1 LNKAT
6 DETAEPILT
15 RNISKRTSPRK
26 VRTSGGQ
33 NNNFTISGVKI
44 PQNSPKLARIG
55 ISQPNP
61 QSSHISVIDEAIRV
75 KFDRQIENGERYPKS
90 AKLGQKGSYGS
101 HVTHFWNF
109 GMPLIS
115 RERLK
120 LETSNLAQRR
130 VAVSTNKKCKIRSK
144 GVMWDHVTHFWN
156 FGSRISISGLKS
168 DVIKSS
174 AHSASAAPANLGYIS
189 VLIIIIIIII
199 IINVFLD
206 SDIRKDVKIS
216 ASRVFKADIGLFTI
230 CMDCQ
235 DLLS

>member
-15 RNISKRTSPRK
+15 RNISKRTSPRE
-26 VRTSGGQ
+26 VRTAGGQ
-33 NNNFTISGVKI
+33 FTILGVEI

-61 QSSHISVIDEAIRV
+61 QSSHISVIDDRRV

-130 VAVSTNKKCKIRSK
+130 VAVSSNKNAKLGQK
-144 GVMWDHVTHFWN
+144 GSYGVT
-156 FGSRISISGLKS
+156 
-168 DVIKSS
+168 
-174 AHSASAAPANLGYIS
+174 
-189 VLIIIIIIII
+189 
-199 IINVFLD
+199 
-206 SDIRKDVKIS
+206 
-216 ASRVFKADIGLFTI
+216 
-230 CMDCQ
+230 
-235 DLLS
+235 